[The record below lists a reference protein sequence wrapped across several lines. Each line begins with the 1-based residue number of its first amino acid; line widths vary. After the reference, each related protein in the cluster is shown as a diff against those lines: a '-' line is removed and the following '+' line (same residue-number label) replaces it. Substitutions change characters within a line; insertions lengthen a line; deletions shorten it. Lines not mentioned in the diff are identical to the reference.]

1 MKLKTLSLPVICG
14 LTLLIG
20 IFTTANAAPNNM
32 RHYGTLVDEPC
43 VIKPGDETISL
54 EFGNVPD
61 KTFYIGA
68 GRTNSQNFQIHLS
81 ECDLSI
87 NKKVRVTF
95 SGTEN
100 QAMVGQGFLALS
112 AGSQAEGIAIG
123 LENSDGTPLRINQE
137 TSNIA
142 LNSGDSILRFRAFIQ
157 AEPNAIAN
165 ESIKRGRF
173 SAIATFHLN
182 YD

>member
-1 MKLKTLSLPVICG
+1 MKLKTLPLPLVFG
-14 LTLLIG
+14 LTLFMGATSI
-20 IFTTANAAPNNM
+20 ANAANSNM
-32 RHYGTLVDEPC
+32 RLYGTLVDEPC

-61 KTFYIGA
+61 KTFYIGS
-68 GRTNSQNFQIHLS
+68 GRTNSQEFKIHLS

-87 NKKVRVTF
+87 SKKVKVTF
-95 SGTEN
+95 SGSEN
-100 QAMVGQGFLALS
+100 QAIVGKGLLALS
-112 AGSQAEGIAIG
+112 PGSQAEGIAIG
-123 LENSDGTPLRINQE
+123 LENADHSPLRINQE
-137 TSNIA
+137 TSTLA
-142 LNSGDSILRFRAFIQ
+142 LNTGNSILRFYAFIQ

-165 ESIKRGRF
+165 QSIKRGTF